1 MKSYIFLVA
10 LGLLVCTAHA
20 QTPIDMPSP
29 NSAATDTPSLPIDAM
44 RHRQPTQSAVDQ
56 LTRNSASG
64 KCERP
69 NGRDDRLMKSSAC
82 TKSLPDHPL
91 PGAINRG
98 FFGLVAATIYH
109 VPPDC
114 RGNGAWARRRPKPRY
129 RLGPKPNDRRF
140 LDRCYGKRGASP
152 CCSRCTSLKCP
163 YFCIAYRSAC
173 RRASGPVKISNS
185 HLPSSSNHSTR
196 HWPGVARSSRTFAGS
211 APGWLVF
218 VIMARPPN
226 YPPSRARFSSNASHS
241 QLTLSVPVQ
250 HMAGLAGPR

>member
-20 QTPIDMPSP
+20 QTPTDMPSP
-29 NSAATDTPSLPIDAM
+29 NSAATDAPSLPIDTM

-98 FFGLVAATIYH
+98 FFGLVAN
-109 VPPDC
+109 DDL
-114 RGNGAWARRRPKPRY
+114 PR
-129 RLGPKPNDRRF
+129 
-140 LDRCYGKRGASP
+140 A
-152 CCSRCTSLKCP
+152 
-163 YFCIAYRSAC
+163 
-173 RRASGPVKISNS
+173 
-185 HLPSSSNHSTR
+185 
-196 HWPGVARSSRTFAGS
+196 AGS
-211 APGWLVF
+211 PRQWGMGKAPAEASL
-218 VIMARPPN
+218 
-226 YPPSRARFSSNASHS
+226 PSRAEA
-241 QLTLSVPVQ
+241 
-250 HMAGLAGPR
+250 

>member
-20 QTPIDMPSP
+20 QTPTDMPSP
-29 NSAATDTPSLPIDAM
+29 NSAATDAPSLPIDTM

-98 FFGLVAATIYH
+98 FFGL
-109 VPPDC
+109 
-114 RGNGAWARRRPKPRY
+114 GGQRR
-129 RLGPKPNDRRF
+129 
-140 LDRCYGKRGASP
+140 S
-152 CCSRCTSLKCP
+152 TT
-163 YFCIAYRSAC
+163 C
-173 RRASGPVKISNS
+173 RRIAEAMG
-185 HLPSSSNHSTR
+185 H
-196 HWPGVARSSRTFAGS
+196 GQGAGRS
-211 APGWLVF
+211 
-218 VIMARPPN
+218 
-226 YPPSRARFSSNASHS
+226 
-241 QLTLSVPVQ
+241 
-250 HMAGLAGPR
+250 LATD